1 MNFSTAAWLSILSIG
16 FLFISFLFEKGIFY
30 NVEYFHT
37 DCSRLKLQYLFFGL
51 GLLCC
56 FLMVLQ
62 GSHLLIEGYQWDG
75 YINGSNITGAQLGK
89 LSVKARGKGAIFVLA
104 YRLFQNYTPQMII
117 FGYGYIIWKYKDE
130 LKDIYPIIF
139 KTKEFYKPIIDR
151 VMSHRGYVSRF
162 QTTDEKIIHI
172 ERKLK
177 GKWTRRALATYLKNL
192 KEKKIKECEE
202 LKDKGLITEE
212 ELLAITRKLRGID
225 HIR

>member
-16 FLFISFLFEKGIFY
+16 FLFISFLFKKGIFY
-30 NVEYFHT
+30 YEENFQT
-37 DCSRLKLQYLFFGL
+37 DCKLLKLQYLFFGL

-62 GSHLLIEGYQWDG
+62 GFHLLIEGYQWDG
-75 YINGSNITGAQLGK
+75 YINESNISGAQLGK
-89 LSVKARGKGAIFVLA
+89 LSVKGRGGGAIFVLA

-139 KTKEFYKPIIDR
+139 KTKEFYKPIIDVIENR
-151 VMSHRGYVSRF
+151 REILSRF
-162 QTTDEKIIHI
+162 GTTDQKIDFI
-172 ERKLK
+172 ERKLNY
-177 GKWTRRALATYLKNL
+177 KWSKRGLELDLNDL

-202 LKDKGLITEE
+202 LKDKGLMTEK
-212 ELLAITRKLRGID
+212 ELLSITRKLRGID

>member
-1 MNFSTAAWLSILSIG
+1 MLS
-16 FLFISFLFEKGIFY
+16 FCKFLFEKGIFY

-37 DCSRLKLQYLFFGL
+37 DCSKLKLQYLFFGL

-62 GSHLLIEGYQWDG
+62 RFHLLIEGYQWDG
-75 YINGSNITGAQLGK
+75 YINGSNITGAQLGR

-104 YRLFQNYTPQMII
+104 YRLFQNYTPHMII

-139 KTKEFYKPIIDR
+139 KTHKFFKPKIDIIKNHIATLATFGTIDQKIDYIEKTKFKW
-151 VMSHRGYVSRF
+151 SKRG
-162 QTTDEKIIHI
+162 
-172 ERKLK
+172 
-177 GKWTRRALATYLKNL
+177 LATYLKNL

-212 ELLAITRKLRGID
+212 ELLAITRKLRGLD
-225 HIR
+225 KFF